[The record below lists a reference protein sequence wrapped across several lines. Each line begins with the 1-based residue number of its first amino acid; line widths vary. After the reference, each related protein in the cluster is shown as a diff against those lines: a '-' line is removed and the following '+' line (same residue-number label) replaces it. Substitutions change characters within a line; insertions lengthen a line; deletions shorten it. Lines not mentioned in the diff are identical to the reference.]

1 MFFYEVEFI
10 SQTKKD
16 SAKRKKIQPNEKSFS
31 QICFS
36 QICFSQYVSAKICFS
51 QTKKDSAKRKKI
63 QPFEKRFSQTKKSFS
78 QTPGWLASEAKIC
91 FSQTKKVSAND

>member
-51 QTKKDSAKRKKI
+51 QTKKDSAFRKKI
-63 QPFEKRFSQTKKSFS
+63 QPFEKRFSLS
-78 QTPGWLASEAKIC
+78 
-91 FSQTKKVSAND
+91 KKVSAKYVSAKYVSANMFQPKYVEES